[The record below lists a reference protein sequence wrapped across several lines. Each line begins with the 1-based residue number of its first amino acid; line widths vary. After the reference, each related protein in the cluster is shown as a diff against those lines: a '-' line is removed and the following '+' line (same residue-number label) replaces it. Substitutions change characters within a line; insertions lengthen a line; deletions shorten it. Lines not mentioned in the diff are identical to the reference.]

1 MAEKIFN
8 NQTNYGWGLTF
19 NLTGKAPAINKRI
32 FDTISDAE
40 AYANDFNDSAIEG
53 LLLSVAET
61 DEKNNGVYFVQKIK
75 NNAED
80 EGARLIKVG
89 SLDVDGVNLLI
100 NSKIGDGLG
109 ENETV
114 LGYVNTSVSNIN
126 DSLTTI
132 NNSITDINRVIEEKT
147 TEISNIIGDI
157 SDGEN
162 IIGIISDVQ
171 NTVTENKETIDNYT
185 INDKKISESPEL
197 DSDDFKISDAYSSTV
212 EGNVTPDDTVT
223 SAIGKIDFLLKE
235 SIKAFAASLND
246 LEERIGNPKE
256 YGDSG
261 ELVKDSTG
269 LYRDLEKLNEYLGD
283 LVINSGEYYGNKT
296 NEPENVNQ

>member
-32 FDTISDAE
+32 FDTLSDAE

-53 LLLSVAET
+53 LLLSVVSEA
-61 DEKNNGVYFVQKIK
+61 DEKNNGVYFVQRIK
-75 NNAED
+75 KDAED
-80 EGARLIKVG
+80 NEGARLIKVG

-109 ENETV
+109 EDETV
-114 LGYVNTSVSNIN
+114 LGYVNSSVSNIN
-126 DSLTTI
+126 NSLTTI
-132 NNSITDINRVIEEKT
+132 NNSISDINRVIEEKT

-171 NTVTENKETIDNYT
+171 NTVAENKQTIDDYT
-185 INDKKISESPEL
+185 INDKKISESPKL
-197 DSDDFKISDAYSSTV
+197 NSDDFKISGEYSSTV

-223 SAIGKIDFLLKE
+223 SAIGKIEFLLKE

-256 YGDSG
+256 YDESG

-269 LYRDLEKLNEYLGD
+269 LYEDLDNLNEYLGK
-283 LVINSGEYYGNKT
+283 LEINSGEYYGN
-296 NEPENVNQ
+296 VNQ

>member
-32 FDTISDAE
+32 FDTLSDAE
-40 AYANDFNDSAIEG
+40 AYANDFNDSAVEG
-53 LLLSVAET
+53 LLLSVVAET

-80 EGARLIKVG
+80 DGARLIKVG

-100 NSKIGDGLG
+100 NSKIGDGL
-109 ENETV
+109 EEDDTV
-114 LGYVNTSVSNIN
+114 LGYVDRSVSDIN
-126 DSLTTI
+126 NSLTTI
-132 NNSITDINRVIEEKT
+132 NNSIDDINRVIEEKT

-162 IIGIISDVQ
+162 IIGIISNVQ
-171 NTVTENKETIDNYT
+171 NTVTENKTTIDNYT
-185 INDKKISESPEL
+185 INDKKISESPKL
-197 DSDDFKISDAYSSTV
+197 NSDDFKISNDYSSTV

-223 SAIGKIDFLLKE
+223 SAIGKIEFSLKE

-246 LEERIGNPKE
+246 LEVRIGNPKE
-256 YGDSG
+256 YDESG

-269 LYRDLEKLNEYLGD
+269 LYRDLENLNEYLGD
-283 LVINSGEYYGNKT
+283 LEINSGEYHG
-296 NEPENVNQ
+296 NVN

>member
-32 FDTISDAE
+32 FDTLSDAK
-40 AYANDFNDSAIEG
+40 AYANDVNDSAIEG
-53 LLLSVAET
+53 LLLSVVADT
-61 DEKNNGVYFVQKIK
+61 DKKNNGVYFVQNIK
-75 NNAED
+75 DDVNVEAN
-80 EGARLIKVG
+80 LIKVG
-89 SLDVDGVNLLI
+89 SLDVVGVNLLI

-109 ENETV
+109 EDETV
-114 LGYVNTSVSNIN
+114 LGYVNSSVSNIN
-126 DSLTTI
+126 NSLTTI
-132 NNSITDINRVIEEKT
+132 NNSISDINRVIEEKT
-147 TEISNIIGDI
+147 AEISNIIGDI

-185 INDKKISESPEL
+185 INDKKISESPKL

-223 SAIGKIDFLLKE
+223 SAIGKIEFLLKE

-261 ELVKDSTG
+261 DVVKDSTG
-269 LYRDLEKLNEYLGD
+269 LYKDLEILNEYLGE